1 LRRNPLGAYASPQSQ
16 GAGLPRLGVDAVG
29 DEFSFSRREVSL
41 AQAKRRAFAFSM
53 KKKGH
58 SNELYQVAN
67 DLRFEP
73 HRISVDPTGRYNE
86 PMDRSFPFFIRL
98 FHFHHRDFTS
108 APSWHERLELFMP
121 LDGPLRMRM
130 GNRVADLEAGDILIV
145 DNLKLHMVADT
156 ASLDT
161 RVIVISF
168 LPEFVCNVAAHS
180 LDHIFLL
187 PFYTRLTEEI
197 HVVRN
202 RAPLLPQMY
211 QALAKLLLCY
221 ADRNS
226 YFQAGCKVYFL
237 ELLYYLAQ
245 YFRTAQVRQS
255 ELVREQEHAATLQPV
270 FEFVADNYAQP
281 VTPNQAASMVN
292 LRSPQFMKLFKKV
305 AGMTFVSYVTLVRL
319 SNAVPLLRETSLSIG
334 EVAKQVGFSDQ
345 SYFDRRFKST
355 FEQTPRI
362 FRSKHNG
369 NGQPVSLTNL

>member
-1 LRRNPLGAYASPQSQ
+1 
-16 GAGLPRLGVDAVG
+16 
-29 DEFSFSRREVSL
+29 
-41 AQAKRRAFAFSM
+41 M
-53 KKKGH
+53 KKTVH
-58 SNELYQVAN
+58 PNALYEVAKN
-67 DLRFEP
+67 LKFEP
-73 HRISVDPTGRYNE
+73 HRISMDPTGRYNE
-86 PMDRSFPFFIRL
+86 PMDRNFPFFIRL

-108 APSWHERLELFMP
+108 APSWHERLELFIP

-130 GNRVADLEAGDILIV
+130 GNRVAELGAGEILIV

-156 ASLDT
+156 PAPDT
-161 RVIVISF
+161 RVIVVSF
-168 LPEFVCNVAAHS
+168 LPEFVCDGSTRS
-180 LDHIFLL
+180 LDHVFLL
-187 PFYTRLTEEI
+187 PFYTRLAEEI

-202 RAPLLPQMY
+202 RTPFLPQMY
-211 QALAKLLLCY
+211 EAMAKLLQCY
-221 ADRNS
+221 AERNS

-245 YFRTAQVRQS
+245 HFRMANMRRS

-270 FEFVADNYAQP
+270 FEFVADHYAQP

-334 EVAKQVGFSDQ
+334 EVAKQVGFADQ
-345 SYFDRRFKST
+345 SYFDRRFKTT

-369 NGQPVSLTNL
+369 NGQISLKSPEPV

>member
-168 LPEFVCNVAAHS
+168 LPEFVCNGAAHS

-369 NGQPVSLTNL
+369 YGQPVSLTNL

>member
-1 LRRNPLGAYASPQSQ
+1 
-16 GAGLPRLGVDAVG
+16 
-29 DEFSFSRREVSL
+29 
-41 AQAKRRAFAFSM
+41 M
-53 KKKGH
+53 KKTVHG
-58 SNELYQVAN
+58 NELYRVA
-67 DLRFEP
+67 DHLKFEP

-98 FHFHHRDFTS
+98 FHFHHQDFTS
-108 APSWHERLELFMP
+108 APSWHERLELFIP

-130 GNRVADLEAGDILIV
+130 GNEVAALEAGEILVV

-156 ASLDT
+156 PAPNT

-168 LPEFVCNVAAHS
+168 LPEFVCDGGTRS
-180 LDHIFLL
+180 LDHVFLL
-187 PFYTRLTEEI
+187 PFYTRLAEEI

-202 RAPLLPQMY
+202 RTPFLPQMY
-211 QALAKLLLCY
+211 QAMAKLLPCY
-221 ADRNS
+221 AERNS

-245 YFRTAQVRQS
+245 HFRTANMRRS

-270 FEFVADNYAQP
+270 FEFLADHYAQP
-281 VTPNQAASMVN
+281 VTPSQAASMVN

-345 SYFDRRFKST
+345 SYFDRRFKTT

-362 FRSKHNG
+362 FRSKQNG
-369 NGQPVSLTNL
+369 NENALKLAGPV

>member
-1 LRRNPLGAYASPQSQ
+1 
-16 GAGLPRLGVDAVG
+16 
-29 DEFSFSRREVSL
+29 
-41 AQAKRRAFAFSM
+41 M
-53 KKKGH
+53 KKTVHG
-58 SNELYQVAN
+58 NELYRVA
-67 DLRFEP
+67 DHLKFEP

-98 FHFHHRDFTS
+98 FHFHHQDFTS
-108 APSWHERLELFMP
+108 APSWHERLELFIP

-130 GNRVADLEAGDILIV
+130 GNEVAALEAGEILVV

-156 ASLDT
+156 PAPNT

-168 LPEFVCNVAAHS
+168 LPEFVCDGGTRS
-180 LDHIFLL
+180 LDHVFLL
-187 PFYTRLTEEI
+187 PFYTRLAEEI

-202 RAPLLPQMY
+202 RTPFLPQMY
-211 QALAKLLLCY
+211 QAMAKLLPCY
-221 ADRNS
+221 AERNS

-245 YFRTAQVRQS
+245 HFRTANMRRS

-270 FEFVADNYAQP
+270 FEFLADHYAQP
-281 VTPNQAASMVN
+281 VTPSQAASMVN

-345 SYFDRRFKST
+345 SYFDRRFKTT

-369 NGQPVSLTNL
+369 NGQISLKSPGQV

>member
-1 LRRNPLGAYASPQSQ
+1 
-16 GAGLPRLGVDAVG
+16 
-29 DEFSFSRREVSL
+29 
-41 AQAKRRAFAFSM
+41 M
-53 KKKGH
+53 KKTVH
-58 SNELYQVAN
+58 PNELYQVAKH
-67 DLRFEP
+67 LKFEP

-86 PMDRSFPFFIRL
+86 PIDRNFPFFIRL

-108 APSWHERLELFMP
+108 APSWHERLELFIP

-130 GNRVADLEAGDILIV
+130 GNQVAELRAGEILIV

-156 ASLDT
+156 APLDT

-168 LPEFVCNVAAHS
+168 LPEFVCNGGARS
-180 LDHIFLL
+180 LDHVFLL
-187 PFYTRLTEEI
+187 PFYTRLTTGI

-202 RAPLLPQMY
+202 RTPLLPQMY
-211 QALAKLLLCY
+211 QAMAKLLLCY
-221 ADRNS
+221 TDQNS

-245 YFRTAQVRQS
+245 HFGTVQMRRS

-270 FEFVADNYAQP
+270 FEFVADHYAQP

-292 LRSPQFMKLFKKV
+292 LCIPQFGKLFKKV

-345 SYFDRRFKST
+345 SYFDRRFKTT

-369 NGQPVSLTNL
+369 NENALKLPGPV

>member
-1 LRRNPLGAYASPQSQ
+1 
-16 GAGLPRLGVDAVG
+16 
-29 DEFSFSRREVSL
+29 
-41 AQAKRRAFAFSM
+41 M
-53 KKKGH
+53 KKTVPG
-58 SNELYQVAN
+58 NELYRLA
-67 DLRFEP
+67 DHLKFEP
-73 HRISVDPTGRYNE
+73 HRISVDPTGRSNE
-86 PMDRSFPFFIRL
+86 PMDRGFPFFVRL

-108 APSWHERLELFMP
+108 APSWHERLELFIP

-130 GNRVADLEAGDILIV
+130 GNKVAELEAGEILIV

-156 ASLDT
+156 APLNT

-168 LPEFVCNVAAHS
+168 LPEFVCDGGARS
-180 LDHIFLL
+180 LDHVFLL
-187 PFYTRLTEEI
+187 PFYTRPTEEVQ
-197 HVVRN
+197 VVR
-202 RAPLLPQMY
+202 RRTPLLPQMY
-211 QALAKLLLCY
+211 HAVARLLSCY

-245 YFRTAQVRQS
+245 HFRTAQLRRS

-270 FEFVADNYAQP
+270 FEFVADHYAQP
-281 VTPNQAASMVN
+281 VSPNQAASMVN

-334 EVAKQVGFSDQ
+334 EIARQVGFSDQ

-355 FEQTPRI
+355 FAQTPRI
-362 FRSKHNG
+362 FRSKHHG
-369 NGQPVSLTNL
+369 NGQIGII

>member
-1 LRRNPLGAYASPQSQ
+1 
-16 GAGLPRLGVDAVG
+16 
-29 DEFSFSRREVSL
+29 
-41 AQAKRRAFAFSM
+41 M
-53 KKKGH
+53 KKTVQA
-58 SNELYQVAN
+58 NELYRVAN
-67 DLRFEP
+67 HLKFEP

-108 APSWHERLELFMP
+108 APSWHERLELFVP

-130 GNRVADLEAGDILIV
+130 GNKAADLEAGDILIV
-145 DNLKLHMVADT
+145 DNLKLHMVADMAT
-156 ASLDT
+156 LNT

-168 LPEFVCNVAAHS
+168 LPEFVCDGGTHS
-180 LDHIFLL
+180 LDHVFLL
-187 PFYTRLTEEI
+187 PFYTRLIEEI

-211 QALAKLLLCY
+211 QAISKLLSCY
-221 ADRNS
+221 ADRNG

-245 YFRTAQVRQS
+245 HFRTAQLRRS
-255 ELVREQEHAATLQPV
+255 ELVREQEYAATLQPV

-334 EVAKQVGFSDQ
+334 DVAKQVGFSDQ
-345 SYFDRRFKST
+345 SYFDRRFKSA

-362 FRSKHNG
+362 FRSKYSGRGHETG
-369 NGQPVSLTNL
+369 

>member
-1 LRRNPLGAYASPQSQ
+1 VALVG
-16 GAGLPRLGVDAVG
+16 DAVPAIH
-29 DEFSFSRREVSL
+29 DLESKLSAKSRVC
-41 AQAKRRAFAFSM
+41 RRRGTHSHSGGTAYICVSM
-53 KKKGH
+53 KRTFQAG
-58 SNELYQVAN
+58 ELYQVAN
-67 DLRFEP
+67 HLKFEP

-130 GNRVADLEAGDILIV
+130 GNEAAELEAGEILIV

-156 ASLDT
+156 ELLNT

-168 LPEFVCNVAAHS
+168 LPEFVCDGGARS
-180 LDHIFLL
+180 LDHVFLL

-197 HVVRN
+197 RVVRN
-202 RAPLLPQMY
+202 RRPFLPEMN

-221 ADRNS
+221 AERNS

-245 YFRTAQVRQS
+245 HFRMAQVRRS
-255 ELVREQEHAATLQPV
+255 ELVREQEQAATLQPV

-281 VTPNQAASMVN
+281 MTPNQAASMVN
-292 LRSPQFMKLFKKV
+292 LRGPQFMKLFKKV
-305 AGMTFVSYVTLVRL
+305 AGMTFVSYLTLVRL

-334 EVAKQVGFSDQ
+334 EVARQVGFADQ

-369 NGQPVSLTNL
+369 NGQAAI